1 MKIDSGLSGYS
12 YNNRPTDVE
21 RRTEEAPLR
30 EAEAPP
36 RSNSFTVESS
46 TLLSSTLANA
56 LWMVGESSRSGVAGS
71 AMARPSVP
79 PLGEEWVAER
89 YREFSEF

>member
-12 YNNRPTDVE
+12 YHNRPADIE
-21 RRTEEAPLR
+21 RRTEEATLR
-30 EAEAPP
+30 ETEAPA

-46 TLLSSTLANA
+46 TLLSSSLANA
-56 LWMVGESSRSGVAGS
+56 LWMVGESSRSGVSGS
-71 AMARPSVP
+71 AAARSPTP